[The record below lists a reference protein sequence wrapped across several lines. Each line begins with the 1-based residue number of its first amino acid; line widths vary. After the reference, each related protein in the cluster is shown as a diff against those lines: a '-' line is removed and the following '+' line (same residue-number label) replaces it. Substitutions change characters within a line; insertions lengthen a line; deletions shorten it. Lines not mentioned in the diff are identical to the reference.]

1 MAFMPPSIC
10 PRCSIVRAVDRALCS
25 TTVEIGRE
33 GEFVTSSIG
42 RGMKEFG
49 DGGRVSRNRRALVES
64 RRGPLLHLPWSSEVE
79 ECTSAV
85 GLPASGGD

>member
-1 MAFMPPSIC
+1 VFPP
-10 PRCSIVRAVDRALCS
+10 RVALRAVDRALCS

-33 GEFVTSSIG
+33 SEFITSSIG
-42 RGMKEFG
+42 RGTKEFG
-49 DGGRVSRNRRALVES
+49 DGGQVSRNRRALVES

-79 ECTSAV
+79 ECTRAV